1 MKKISLGILL
11 TALLFF
17 LALWRFNHLG
27 SRPIEVN
34 QFSQLNKVEIYI
46 GFLSMMSVGYLLYPE
61 VSKEMALML
70 KPSSRNR
77 EIIFRDSFF
86 LESKTIQEAIKN
98 YDGPTRLFWESSHY
112 AFGEPEARVALAL
125 NGGTLSMEAGVVR
138 VSVPVSWPQ
147 YSFPADKK
155 RATVLIKNPPIRI
168 QEGLFW
174 VLEREGWI
182 FPYTAVWESEIQ

>member
-27 SRPIEVN
+27 SRPIEIN
-34 QFSQLNKVEIYI
+34 QFSQLNKLEIYI
-46 GFLSMMSVGYLLYPE
+46 GFLSMMSVGYFLYPE

-70 KPSSRNR
+70 RPSSRNR
-77 EIIFRDSFF
+77 KIIFRDNFF
-86 LESKTIQEAIKN
+86 LESKIIQRAVKN
-98 YDGPTRLFWESSHY
+98 YERPTRLFWESSHY

-125 NGGTLSMEAGVVR
+125 NGGTLSMKSGVIK

-147 YSFPADKK
+147 YSFPADRK
-155 RATVLIKNPPIRI
+155 RVTVLIKNPPIGI

-174 VLEREGWI
+174 VLEKEGWI
-182 FPYTAVWESEIQ
+182 FQYTAVWESRIQ

>member
-1 MKKISLGILL
+1 
-11 TALLFF
+11 
-17 LALWRFNHLG
+17 
-27 SRPIEVN
+27 
-34 QFSQLNKVEIYI
+34 
-46 GFLSMMSVGYLLYPE
+46 
-61 VSKEMALML
+61 ML